1 MEGGDVAIT
10 LLIRFSFVAAES
22 WLNLK
27 STPAA
32 RGKVSF
38 PGPEVL
44 IVLNSRNTHSSIS
57 AEL

>member
-10 LLIRFSFVAAES
+10 LLIIFSFVVAES

-38 PGPEVL
+38 PDPEVL
-44 IVLNSRNTHSSIS
+44 IVLNSRNTHSSIL